1 MTLKITETILRDGQ
15 QSLIATRLKMEDI
28 LPVLSDLDQVGYHA
42 LEVWGGATFDSCL
55 RYLDEDPWE
64 RLRIIRENVK
74 NTKLQMLLRGQNI
87 LGYKHYPDDVLEKF
101 VEKAVENGID
111 IIRIFDALNDIR
123 NMEKAIYY
131 SKKYGAH
138 VQGSIVYTTSPIHTM
153 DKFMEN
159 ARELVD
165 EGVDSLCIKDM
176 AGLLTPFKAYEL
188 VKRLKENFDLPIEMH
203 SHNTAGLGAMTYLK
217 AAEAGIDIIDTS
229 ISVLGSG
236 SAQPATESMTAALE
250 NSSFDTNIK
259 FDELVKI
266 AKYFRDIRGKYDDF
280 LGSFEVDPRIISNQI
295 PGGMISNLRSQ
306 LKTQGIFDRYQEILE
321 EIPRVREDLGYP
333 PLVTPTSQIVGTQAV
348 FNIVADGRYSVV
360 PTEVKEYLRGKYGR
374 PPGKVNE
381 DLRKELI
388 KEEEII
394 NDRPANHLEPI
405 FAKKAEEIKDTAET
419 EEDVLSYILFPD
431 SARKFLEAHYVS
443 K

>member
-15 QSLIATRLKMEDI
+15 QSLIATRLKREDI
-28 LPVLSDLDQVGYHA
+28 LPVLSDLDQIGYHA

-64 RLRIIRENVK
+64 RLRIIRENVT

-101 VEKAVENGID
+101 IEKAVENGID

-123 NMEKAIYY
+123 NMKKAIQY
-131 SKKYGAH
+131 SKKYGAE

-153 DKFMEN
+153 DKFLEN
-159 ARELVD
+159 AQELVD

-176 AGLLTPFKAYEL
+176 AGLLTPFKAYDL
-188 VKRLKENFDLPIEMH
+188 VKRLKENFEIPIEMH

-217 AAEAGIDIIDTS
+217 SVEAGVDIIDTS

-236 SAQPATESMTAALE
+236 SAQPATESMVAALE
-250 NSSFDTNIK
+250 NSGFDTNIN
-259 FDELVKI
+259 FSELVKI
-266 AKYFRDIRGKYDDF
+266 AKYFRDIRGKYEEF

-306 LKTQGIFDRYQEILE
+306 LKDQGIFDRYHEILE
-321 EIPRVREDLGYP
+321 EIPKVREDLGYP

-348 FNIVADGRYSVV
+348 FNVVADGRYSVV

-381 DLRKELI
+381 ELRKELI

-394 NDRPANHLEPI
+394 TDRPANHLAPI
-405 FAKKAEEIKDTAET
+405 FAETAEEISDFAES

-431 SARKFLEAHYVS
+431 SAKKFLEANYV
-443 K
+443 

>member
-15 QSLIATRLKMEDI
+15 QSLIATRLRMEDM
-28 LPVLSDLDQVGYHA
+28 LPVLNDLDQVGYHA

-64 RLRIIRENVK
+64 RLRTIRENVK

-101 VEKAVENGID
+101 IEKAVDNGID

-131 SKKYGAH
+131 SKKYGAE

-153 DKFMEN
+153 DKFIEN
-159 ARELVD
+159 AGELVN

-188 VKRLKENFDLPIEMH
+188 VKRLKDNFKIPIEMH

-217 AAEAGIDIIDTS
+217 AVEAGIDIIDTS

-236 SAQPATESMTAALE
+236 SAQPATESMIAALE
-250 NSSFDTNIK
+250 NSEFDTNIE

-266 AKYFRDIRGKYDDF
+266 AKYFRNIRGKYEEH

-306 LKTQGIFDRYQEILE
+306 LKNQGIFDRYHEILE
-321 EIPRVREDLGYP
+321 EIPKVRKDLGYP

-348 FNIVADGRYSVV
+348 FNVVADGRYSVV

-381 DLRKELI
+381 ELRKELI

-394 NDRPANHLEPI
+394 NDRPANHLKPI
-405 FAKKAEEIKDTAET
+405 FAKKAEEIKEITET

-431 SARKFLEAHYVS
+431 SAKKFLEAHYV
-443 K
+443 

>member
-28 LPVLSDLDQVGYHA
+28 LPVLSDLDNVGYHA

-55 RYLDEDPWE
+55 RYLGEDPWE
-64 RLRIIRENVK
+64 RLRIIRENIR

-101 VEKAVENGID
+101 VEKSVENGID

-123 NMEKAIYY
+123 NMKKAIYY

-176 AGLLTPFKAYEL
+176 AGLMTPFKAYEL

-217 AAEAGIDIIDTS
+217 AVEAGIDIIDTS
-229 ISVLGSG
+229 ISALGSG

-250 NSSFDTNIK
+250 KSEFDTDIK
-259 FDELVKI
+259 FSKLVEI
-266 AKYFRDIRGKYDDF
+266 AKYFRNIRGKYEEF

-306 LKTQGIFDRYQEILE
+306 LKAQGISDRYQEILE

-348 FNIVADGRYSVV
+348 FNVVANGRYSVV

-381 DLRKELI
+381 ELRKELI
-388 KEEEII
+388 KEEDII
-394 NDRPANHLEPI
+394 TDRPANHLEPI
-405 FAKKAEEIKDTAET
+405 FDKKAEEIKDFAET

-431 SARKFLEAHYVS
+431 SAKKFLEAHYV
-443 K
+443 

>member
-28 LPVLSDLDQVGYHA
+28 LPVLSDLDNVGYHA

-55 RYLDEDPWE
+55 RYLGEDPWE
-64 RLRIIRENVK
+64 RLRIIRENIR

-101 VEKAVENGID
+101 VEKSVENGID

-123 NMEKAIYY
+123 NMKKAIYY

-176 AGLLTPFKAYEL
+176 AGLMTPFKAYEL
-188 VKRLKENFDLPIEMH
+188 VKRLKENFELPIEMH

-217 AAEAGIDIIDTS
+217 AVEAGIDIIDTS

-250 NSSFDTNIK
+250 KSEFDTDIK
-259 FDELVKI
+259 FSKLVEI
-266 AKYFRDIRGKYDDF
+266 AKYFRNIRGKYEEF

-306 LKTQGIFDRYQEILE
+306 LKAQGISDRYQEILE

-348 FNIVADGRYSVV
+348 FNVVANGRYSVV

-381 DLRKELI
+381 ELRKELI
-388 KEEEII
+388 KEEDII
-394 NDRPANHLEPI
+394 TDRPANHLEPI
-405 FAKKAEEIKDTAET
+405 FDKKAEEIKDFAET

-431 SARKFLEAHYVS
+431 SAKKFLEAHYV
-443 K
+443 

>member
-28 LPVLSDLDQVGYHA
+28 LPVLSDLDNVGYHA

-55 RYLDEDPWE
+55 RYLGEDPWE
-64 RLRIIRENVK
+64 RLRIIRENIR

-101 VEKAVENGID
+101 VEKSVENGID

-123 NMEKAIYY
+123 NMKKAIYY

-176 AGLLTPFKAYEL
+176 AGLMTPFKAYEL
-188 VKRLKENFDLPIEMH
+188 VKRLKENFELPIEMH

-217 AAEAGIDIIDTS
+217 AVEAGIDIIDTS
-229 ISVLGSG
+229 ISALGSG

-250 NSSFDTNIK
+250 KSEFDTDIK
-259 FDELVKI
+259 FSKLVEI
-266 AKYFRDIRGKYDDF
+266 AKYFRNIRGKYEEF

-306 LKTQGIFDRYQEILE
+306 LKAQGISDRYQEILE

-348 FNIVADGRYSVV
+348 FNVVANGRYSVV

-381 DLRKELI
+381 ELRKELI
-388 KEEEII
+388 KEEDII
-394 NDRPANHLEPI
+394 TDRPANHLEPI
-405 FAKKAEEIKDTAET
+405 FDKKAEEIKDFAET

-431 SARKFLEAHYVS
+431 SAKKFLEAHYV
-443 K
+443 

>member
-28 LPVLSDLDQVGYHA
+28 LPVLSDLDNVGYHA

-55 RYLDEDPWE
+55 RYLGEDPWE
-64 RLRIIRENVK
+64 RLRIIRENIR

-101 VEKAVENGID
+101 VEKSVENGID

-123 NMEKAIYY
+123 NMKKAIYY

-176 AGLLTPFKAYEL
+176 AGLMTPFKAYEL

-217 AAEAGIDIIDTS
+217 AVEAGIDIIDTS

-250 NSSFDTNIK
+250 KSEFDTDIK
-259 FDELVKI
+259 FSKLVEI
-266 AKYFRDIRGKYDDF
+266 AKYFRNIRGKYEEF

-306 LKTQGIFDRYQEILE
+306 LKAQGISDRYQEILE

-348 FNIVADGRYSVV
+348 FNVVANGRYSVV

-381 DLRKELI
+381 ELRKELI
-388 KEEEII
+388 KEEDII
-394 NDRPANHLEPI
+394 TDRPANHLEPI
-405 FAKKAEEIKDTAET
+405 FDKKAEEIKDFAET

-431 SARKFLEAHYVS
+431 SAKKFLEAHYV
-443 K
+443 

>member
-159 ARELVD
+159 ARELVN

-217 AAEAGIDIIDTS
+217 AVEAGIDIIDTS

-250 NSSFDTNIK
+250 KSEFDTDIK
-259 FDELVKI
+259 FSKLVEI
-266 AKYFRDIRGKYDDF
+266 AKYFRNIRGKYEEF

-306 LKTQGIFDRYQEILE
+306 LKAQGIFDRYHEILE
-321 EIPRVREDLGYP
+321 EIPRVRKDLGYP

-348 FNIVADGRYSVV
+348 FNVVADGRYSVV

-381 DLRKELI
+381 ELRKKLI
-388 KEEEII
+388 KEEERIS
-394 NDRPANHLEPI
+394 DRPANHLEPI
-405 FAKKAEEIKDTAET
+405 FDKKVEEIKDFAET

-431 SARKFLEAHYVS
+431 SARKFLEAHYV
-443 K
+443 